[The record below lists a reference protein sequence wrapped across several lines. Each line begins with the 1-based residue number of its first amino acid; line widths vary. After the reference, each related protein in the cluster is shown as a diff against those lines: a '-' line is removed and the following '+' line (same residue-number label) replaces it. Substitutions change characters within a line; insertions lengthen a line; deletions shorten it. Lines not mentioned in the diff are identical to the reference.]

1 MPMMICSMPCGKG
14 GLIGVFSTR
23 CVLLVGMGLGRP
35 GRASSAV
42 GRRNLCSGTLRRNMR
57 HLLRQISGC
66 SGSGKEQVTQCAI
79 GLADGDEIRVQPVI
93 ALRIIETATVEPQYL
108 AASAFQYGLCRSRIP
123 LAGGGK
129 ARIQI
134 SPALGQNAELQG
146 AADSR
151 QLDVMPALEPVQ

>member
-1 MPMMICSMPCGKG
+1 
-14 GLIGVFSTR
+14 
-23 CVLLVGMGLGRP
+23 
-35 GRASSAV
+35 
-42 GRRNLCSGTLRRNMR
+42 
-57 HLLRQISGC
+57 ISGC

-151 QLDVMPALEPVQ
+151 QLDVMPALEPVQQGFLIRAAVPAAGDHAQGAGRGAGMDRLGGLPACLAPGAQPGTAPVELVP